1 MGGGWWVCKPILV
14 IGFARA
20 KPQADQLGGEGGEG
34 CLNSKSEFKRC
45 HIPRLKLEGG
55 RPEGARDKMVGGKNK
70 LGAGN
75 EGTGIGGE
83 ENQEKGAED
92 KGIQYRYRL
101 TTPPTQ

>member
-1 MGGGWWVCKPILV
+1 
-14 IGFARA
+14 
-20 KPQADQLGGEGGEG
+20 
-34 CLNSKSEFKRC
+34 
-45 HIPRLKLEGG
+45 
-55 RPEGARDKMVGGKNK
+55 MVGGKNK

-92 KGIQYRYRL
+92 KGIQYKYRL